1 VFLFSCVFITTT
13 IASAALKFFEMTT
26 VKVDEVAHV
35 ERDGGI
41 DHDED
46 LKQPLDNFNEV
57 ITVISSDYA
66 STHNL

>member
-1 VFLFSCVFITTT
+1 
-13 IASAALKFFEMTT
+13 MTT

>member
-1 VFLFSCVFITTT
+1 
-13 IASAALKFFEMTT
+13 MTT

-41 DHDED
+41 DHDAD

-57 ITVISSDYA
+57 TTAVTSSNYA
-66 STHNL
+66 LAHNI

>member
-1 VFLFSCVFITTT
+1 
-13 IASAALKFFEMTT
+13 M
-26 VKVDEVAHV
+26 KVDEVAHV

-57 ITVISSDYA
+57 TTVISSNYA
-66 STHNL
+66 SAHNL